1 MSRGSRGLK
10 LNCLAKLGK
19 HKNAKMSSESYEAHW
34 RAAACDAIPYHK
46 DFPEW
51 YTMTIELLNGGKKPT
66 EVSQSM
72 NFCGDKVLYRYRD
85 NGSGCTI
92 PEANT
97 RLLQW
102 ASVTAVDGKS
112 VYGHG
117 TKKFLAKCG
126 DYATLN
132 FKIRSRAK
140 GEKKI
145 VQWSG
150 PYKGRDTHWDLVE
163 IEDFPPHGFEIEV
176 EISASKLG
184 AHHTPL
190 KAFEALKEI
199 ICARKQQ
206 SRLSSIRFSLEV
218 LENGVLVKK
227 EDSVANGWKSFEE
240 TLATNP
246 ACKMLLSRTVPFN
259 EGKVNLEYASYTTGT
274 LTQIP
279 GFPTY
284 GLMTGGVGTRVH
296 IANEDT
302 MIEAHPWWDLH
313 KVSVHPSK
321 WHRVDFA
328 RFVPVD
334 PTNLEHLAALP
345 DPATTKVAFRY
356 ESPKWQQF
364 VKIVKELYEANKA
377 DLSLASK
384 ESMKATPP
392 VTPALHP
399 RTPRGSSAPGSP
411 ATSFFAPRDS
421 SPRVAP
427 EPTPVPVEPIVPQ
440 PFETSTMNDLFVK
453 YRDEGKTPSRYE
465 IPNWLGCSE
474 PLMVY
479 TEAGKTVLVFYR
491 QRQRGPLSEDLEKAY
506 VALSRY
512 ANEKKM
518 SPEHLTMIFC
528 LHLKSAPKERVNE
541 FEACKKQMIPTV
553 YPYIGSL
560 QLKLLK
566 DM

>member
-1 MSRGSRGLK
+1 MCRGAGGLK
-10 LNCLAKLGK
+10 LNSLAKLGK
-19 HKNAKMSSESYEAHW
+19 HKAKMSSESYEAHW

-51 YTMTIELLNGGKKPT
+51 FTMTIELLNGGKKPT
-66 EVSQSM
+66 EVSQRLS
-72 NFCGDKVLYRYRD
+72 FYEDKIVYRYRD
-85 NGSGCTI
+85 NGYGCTI
-92 PEANT
+92 SEANT

-126 DYATLN
+126 DYATLV
-132 FKIRSRAK
+132 FKIRTRAK
-140 GEKKI
+140 GEKKL

-163 IEDFPPHGFEIEV
+163 MEDFPTHGFEIEV
-176 EISASKLG
+176 EISVAKLG
-184 AHHTPL
+184 AYATPQ

-206 SRLSSIRFSLEV
+206 SLLSSIRFSVEV
-218 LENGVLVKK
+218 YEGDVPVLS
-227 EDSVANGWKSFEE
+227 EDSITNGWKSFEE
-240 TLATNP
+240 TIATNP
-246 ACKMLLSRTVPFN
+246 VCKLLLHTTLPFIEN
-259 EGKVNLEYASYTTGT
+259 KVNLEYSSYTTGT

-284 GLMTGGVGTRVH
+284 GAMTGGVGTRVH

-302 MIEAHPWWDLH
+302 MIEAHPWWDLL

-345 DPATTKVAFRY
+345 DPATTKVAYRY
-356 ESPKWQQF
+356 ESAKWQQF
-364 VKIVKELYEANKA
+364 VKVVKELYDTYKA

-384 ESMKATPP
+384 ESLKAPS
-392 VTPALHP
+392 TPALPP
-399 RTPRGSSAPGSP
+399 RTPRGPSTPGSP
-411 ATSFFAPRDS
+411 ATAFFTPREP
-421 SPRVAP
+421 SPRVGP
-427 EPTPVPVEPIVPQ
+427 EPTPVHVEPITPQ
-440 PFETSTMNDLFVK
+440 PFENSTMNDLFTK
-453 YRDEGKTPSRYE
+453 YRAEGKNPSRYE

-506 VALSRY
+506 VVLSRY
-512 ANEKKM
+512 ANEKKVL
-518 SPEHLTMIFC
+518 PDHLTMIFC

-541 FEACKKQMIPTV
+541 FEACKKQMIPAV
-553 YPYIGSL
+553 YPYISSL

>member
-1 MSRGSRGLK
+1 
-10 LNCLAKLGK
+10 
-19 HKNAKMSSESYEAHW
+19 MSSESYEAHW

-66 EVSQSM
+66 EVSQTM
-72 NFCGDKVLYRYRD
+72 NFYDDKVLYRYRD
-85 NGSGCTI
+85 NGFGCTVS
-92 PEANT
+92 EANT

-140 GEKKI
+140 DEKKI
-145 VQWSG
+145 IQWSG
-150 PYKGRDTHWDLVE
+150 PYKGRDTHWDLVD
-163 IEDFPPHGFEIEV
+163 IADFPEHGFEIEV

-184 AHHTPL
+184 TYHTPL

-199 ICARKQQ
+199 VCARKHQ
-206 SRLSSIRFSLEV
+206 SLLSSIRFSVEV
-218 LENGVLVKK
+218 LENGLLVKK
-227 EDSVANGWKSFEE
+227 EDSLANGWKSFEE
-240 TLATNP
+240 TIATNP
-246 ACKMLLSRTVPFN
+246 SCRLLLHTVLPFS
-259 EGKVNLEYASYTTGT
+259 EGKVNLEYTSYTTGT

-284 GLMTGGVGTRVH
+284 GVMTGGVGTRAHV
-296 IANEDT
+296 ANEDT
-302 MIEAHPWWDLH
+302 MIEAHPWWDLL

-334 PTNLEHLAALP
+334 PTNPEHLNALP
-345 DPATTKVAFRY
+345 EPATTKVAYRY
-356 ESPKWQQF
+356 ESAKWQQF
-364 VKIVKELYEANKA
+364 VKMVKELYETHKA
-377 DLSLASK
+377 DLLLSSK
-384 ESMKATPP
+384 ESMKVTPPTPP
-392 VTPALHP
+392 VGP
-399 RTPRGSSAPGSP
+399 RTPRVAPAPSGGSTAVL
-411 ATSFFAPRDS
+411 FFAPRT
-421 SPRVAP
+421 P
-427 EPTPVPVEPIVPQ
+427 EPVPEPVPVEPVVPQ
-440 PFETSTMNDLFVK
+440 PFENSTMNDLFAK
-453 YRDEGKTPSRYE
+453 YRAEGKNPTRYE

-479 TEAGKTVLVFYR
+479 KEGEKTVLVFYR

-512 ANEKKM
+512 ANEKKVA
-518 SPEHLTMIFC
+518 PESLTMIFC

-541 FEACKKQMIPTV
+541 FEACKKQMIPSV